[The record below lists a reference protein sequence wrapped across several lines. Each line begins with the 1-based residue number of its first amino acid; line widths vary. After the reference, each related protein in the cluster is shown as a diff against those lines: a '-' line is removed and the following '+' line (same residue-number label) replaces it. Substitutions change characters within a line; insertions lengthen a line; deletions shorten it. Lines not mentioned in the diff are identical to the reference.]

1 MGLGFP
7 RVIVSEQDLSYFV
20 DTMIKGISCVSGIT
34 EKGPVGEATYI
45 SSWPQFQRVFGN
57 EIVDS
62 DFPTLCKRALKRGA
76 TLWIS
81 RVAHYTSVADSSTM
95 TALAS
100 TITIGNFAVSA
111 SSPGKWGNA
120 LKINVVAGEE
130 TGEFDVT
137 LLSGGTKIITWKGVT
152 VADSKKDSFL
162 GKAVS
167 DERITV
173 KYTPGSQNFIAGDYS
188 LVGGNDGLTGL
199 ADADYIGDQAAGT
212 GFYAFDEVD
221 NALQLSA
228 PEITSGRVVAA
239 GHGYCENRK
248 DLIYISAIPQECTP
262 QESLNYR
269 YGKGTFAHA
278 PFSSSYGALYFGWPK
293 VYDLVRDADRYIN
306 PTGDILG
313 VFAHSDSLSG
323 EHYAAAGIR
332 RGRIPDALGVHYNV
346 GTQARQGE
354 GGILTEGQVNPIC
367 VFPDAGMVVWGNE
380 TTQSQASALR
390 DIHIRRM
397 LIVLEKGISKIAR
410 VDLFEPND
418 PQLWRQSY
426 NRVKPFMDEMRSKRA
441 FYDFRVECDQNA
453 RSLEEAKINTP
464 ERVDRG
470 EFRMQVWV
478 KPTRVAKWILLDV
491 VVTKSGASFEEAFA
505 DYNGI

>member
-7 RVIVSEQDLSYFV
+7 RVIITEQDISYFV
-20 DTMIKGISCVSGIT
+20 DTMVKGISCVSGIT
-34 EKGPVGEATYI
+34 EKGPISKAVYI
-45 SSWPQFQRVFGN
+45 SSWAQFQRIFGG
-57 EIVDS
+57 EILES

-76 TLWIS
+76 SLWIS
-81 RVAHYTSVADSSTM
+81 RVVHYTDIADFTSG
-95 TALAS
+95 TARTAKVV
-100 TITIGNFAVSA
+100 IGNFTVEA
-111 SSPGKWGNA
+111 SSAGSWGNQ
-120 LKINVVAGEE
+120 LKVDVAADSEADQYIISLFEGNKK
-130 TGEFDVT
+130 V
-137 LLSGGTKIITWKGVT
+137 LSFKGVNIT
-152 VADSKKDSFL
+152 NSEAENFL
-162 GKAVS
+162 TNVVS
-167 DERITV
+167 DERIQVSYQSGTEAFTIGE
-173 KYTPGSQNFIAGDYS
+173 YALTDGDN
-188 LVGGNDGLTGL
+188 GINNLT
-199 ADADYIGDQAAGT
+199 DADYIGDQGANT

-228 PEITSGRVVAA
+228 LEVTSGRVVAA
-239 GHGYCENRK
+239 GHAYCENRK
-248 DLIYISAIPQECTP
+248 DLLYISAIPEECTP
-262 QESLNYR
+262 QEAVDYR
-269 YGKGTFAHA
+269 FGKGHFAHT

-293 VYDLVRDADRYIN
+293 VYDLMRDNERYIN
-306 PTGDILG
+306 PIGDVLG
-313 VFAHSDSLSG
+313 VFSYSDNEAG

-332 RGRIPDALGVHYNV
+332 RGRILDSTGVHYNV

-354 GGILTEGQVNPIC
+354 GGLLTEGQINPIC
-367 VFPDAGMVVWGNE
+367 VFPDSGLVVWGNE

-410 VDLFEPND
+410 MDLFEPND

-426 NRVKPFMDEMRSKRA
+426 NRVKPFMDEMKSKRA

-453 RSLEEAKINTP
+453 RSIEEAKINTP

-491 VVTKSGASFEEAFA
+491 VVTKSGANFEEALA
-505 DYNGI
+505 DYNG